1 MNRAVVVVKM
11 VSMLAFQS
19 DNLSSNPTDVYK
31 FLLWKIVGKNK
42 INEKETRNCAFEI
55 KNSARLF
62 VHFMQL
68 KLLCSSGLTSALKI
82 KNKR

>member
-62 VHFMQL
+62 VQL
-68 KLLCSSGLTSALKI
+68 KFLCSSSLTSALKI